1 MSDAPRI
8 SEQNVSEQSVSEPPA
23 VLGEPTLDPNG
34 VAARSLAMAVMAG
47 ETRAAA
53 RACRLVDEGWPGHAQ
68 LLAALYPRAVSGW
81 TIGVTGSP
89 GVGKSTLTSRLVQHF
104 RARGLRVAVVAVDP
118 TSPFSGGA
126 ILGDRIRMQAHWA
139 DAEVFVRSVAT
150 RGAHGGLSRTAADVA
165 RVLAAWGA
173 RIVLIE
179 TVGVGQDE
187 LDIMRVADTTLVIQ
201 APGAGDDIQAAK
213 AGLLECADVFAV
225 NKADLAGAENV
236 AENLRAMLAL
246 GHITASAPSVRGG
259 HSAAGH
265 LSALEPHPN
274 EGRADGDWEVAVV
287 SCVATSDD
295 GMAQVVERLEAHRA
309 WLATPPGQAR
319 RRERSKEELIARVR
333 EALSATLLER
343 HRTELDAIAERVA
356 RRELDPYAA
365 TQLLVDGWT

>member
-1 MSDAPRI
+1 MSDAQPPPDLN
-8 SEQNVSEQSVSEPPA
+8 SSATPDVLEPA
-23 VLGEPTLDPNG
+23 LDPNG
-34 VAARSLAMAVMAG
+34 LAARALATAVMAG

-53 RACRLVDEGWPGHAQ
+53 RACRLVDEGWPGHAE
-68 LLAALYPRAVSGW
+68 LLAALYPRALSGW

-104 RARGLRVAVVAVDP
+104 RAQGSRVAVVAVDP

-139 DAEVFVRSVAT
+139 DADVFVRSVAT

-187 LDIMRVADTTLVIQ
+187 LDVMRVADTTLVIQ

-225 NKADLAGAENV
+225 NKADLPGAENV
-236 AENLRAMLAL
+236 TENLRAMLAL
-246 GHITASAPSVRGG
+246 GQITASAPSVRGG
-259 HSAAGH
+259 HSAAAQ
-265 LSALEPHPN
+265 LVAN
-274 EGRADGDWEVAVV
+274 EAYPGDDSGKWDVPVMP
-287 SCVATSDD
+287 CVATSDE
-295 GMAQVVERLEAHRA
+295 GIAQVVERLEAHRA
-309 WLATPPGQAR
+309 WLATPRGQAR

-333 EALSATLLER
+333 EALSATLLDR
-343 HRTELDAIAERVA
+343 HRTELDEIAERVA

-365 TQLLVDGWT
+365 TRLLVTGWL

>member
-1 MSDAPRI
+1 MSDA
-8 SEQNVSEQSVSEPPA
+8 QNANEPAAERAPSGA
-23 VLGEPTLDPNG
+23 EPGEPQLDSLG
-34 VAARSLAMAVMAG
+34 VAARALAAAVIAG

-53 RACRLVDEGWPGHAQ
+53 RACRLVDEGWPGHAE
-68 LLAALYPRAVSGW
+68 LLATLYPRAAGGW
-81 TIGVTGSP
+81 TIGITGSP

-104 RARGLRVAVVAVDP
+104 RARGSRVAVVAVDP

-139 DAEVFVRSVAT
+139 DPDVFVRSVAT

-173 RIVLIE
+173 SIVLIE

-187 LDIMRVADTTLVIQ
+187 LDVMRVADTTLVIQ

-225 NKADLAGAENV
+225 NKADLPGAEYV

-246 GHITASAPSVRGG
+246 GHITAAAPVAARG
-259 HSAAGH
+259 HSGAR
-265 LSALEPHPN
+265 LTEPEAHP
-274 EGRADGDWEVAVV
+274 ASGDWDVPVV
-287 SCVATSDD
+287 SCVATRDE
-295 GMAQVVERLEAHRA
+295 GMAGLMERLEAHRA

-319 RRERSKEELIARVR
+319 RRERSKQELIARVR

-343 HRTELDAIAERVA
+343 HQSELDAVAERVA
-356 RRELDPYAA
+356 RQELDPYAA
-365 TQLLVDGWT
+365 TRLLVTAWT